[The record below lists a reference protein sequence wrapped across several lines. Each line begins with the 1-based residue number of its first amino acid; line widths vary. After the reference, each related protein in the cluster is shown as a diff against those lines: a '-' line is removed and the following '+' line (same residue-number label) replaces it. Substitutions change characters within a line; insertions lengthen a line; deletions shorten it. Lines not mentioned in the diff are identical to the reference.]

1 MYQVVGRRLGHEHI
15 TYPSTEPRGQ
25 RLGIDRKIRLPSGQ
39 NRTSSSRIRGAISNR
54 MGRCPAPIESG
65 ALHMS
70 HFSLILR
77 AMATHPSANIR
88 NFAIVGHASSGKTV
102 LSEAILACSGA
113 IGRMG
118 RIADGSTA
126 SDYHPSERQ
135 RQISTQTSLL
145 RTTWMENKFNIMDTP
160 GYLDFISEAFAT
172 LRVADLALV
181 VVHAQHGIAVGTERV
196 WNYATECGIPKIIV
210 INAMDKQNV
219 NFNDILAEARAHYGP
234 RVFPMNVPVNS
245 GPGFN
250 QILDVLRNDIV
261 TYETTGRGRFTEKAA
276 DGGWKERVIG
286 LHRELIEFIAE
297 SDETLLTKF
306 FDQGGL
312 SEEEF
317 RSGIH
322 SAAQQQLFIPLFCI
336 SAETNVGVARL
347 MDFIAKYGASPVDR
361 EKVTALDSSG
371 RDVEVMLTGSE
382 PVAQVFKT
390 TNEQHFG
397 ELWFFRVYSG
407 SVKIGMD
414 LFNAT
419 RSITERIGQI
429 YLLNGRERTAVSE
442 IRAGDL
448 GATVKLKYTRTGDT
462 LCSPNRPVKLPV
474 PIYPKPALQAALQPK
489 ARGEED
495 RIAAGLATLHEED
508 PAFVFST
515 DSELRQT
522 IVAAQGELHL
532 DVVAERLRRRF
543 NVHFDLLEPRVR
555 FRETIKLPAE
565 ANYRHKKQS
574 GGAGQFGEV
583 ALRIT
588 PSARDSGIHFRE
600 SLSGQCVDRV
610 FVPSVERGVQ
620 NACGEGIL
628 AGYRV
633 VDVSVD
639 FFDGKM
645 HPVDSNDI
653 SFQLAGYWAFKEA
666 FLKARPCLLEPIH
679 SLEIRV
685 PEDCVG
691 KVIGD
696 LSSRRGKVVG
706 MDASGSL
713 QVIHALA
720 PAKELYRYASQL
732 RSLTGGRGLH
742 TEDFSHYEELPS
754 ELEQQMVEAAKK
766 ARLNH

>member
-1 MYQVVGRRLGHEHI
+1 M
-15 TYPSTEPRGQ
+15 
-25 RLGIDRKIRLPSGQ
+25 
-39 NRTSSSRIRGAISNR
+39 
-54 MGRCPAPIESG
+54 
-65 ALHMS
+65 
-70 HFSLILR
+70 
-77 AMATHPSANIR
+77 THRSANIC

-102 LSEAILACSGA
+102 LSEAMLACSGT

-118 RIADGSTA
+118 RIADGSTV
-126 SDYHPSERQ
+126 SDYHVSEKQ

-145 RTTWMENKFNIMDTP
+145 HTTWMEKKFNIMDTP
-160 GYLDFISEAFAT
+160 GYLDFMSEALAA
-172 LRVADLALV
+172 LRVADIALV
-181 VVHAQHGIAVGTERV
+181 VVHAQHGIGVGTERV

-210 INAMDKQNV
+210 INAIDKQNAK
-219 NFNDILAEARAHYGP
+219 FDDILSDARAQYGP
-234 RVFPMNVPVNS
+234 RVFPLNVPVNP

-250 QILDVLRNDIV
+250 KVLDVLRDDIV
-261 TYETTGRGRFTEKAA
+261 TYDTTGRGRFSEEPA
-276 DGGWKERVIG
+276 DGHWRERVTR
-286 LHRELIEFIAE
+286 LHRELIELIAE
-297 SDETLLTKF
+297 SDDTLLTKF

-322 SAAQQQLFIPLFCI
+322 AAVQQQLFIPLFCV

-347 MDFIAKYGASPVDR
+347 MDFIAKYGSSPVDR
-361 EKVTALDSSG
+361 EKVTAHDSNG
-371 RDVEVMLTGSE
+371 REIEIALTGSE

-390 TNEQHFG
+390 MNEEHFG

-407 SVKIGMD
+407 AVRTGMD
-414 LFNAT
+414 LLNSA
-419 RSITERIGQI
+419 RSTTERVGQI
-429 YLLNGRERTAVSE
+429 YLLNGRERTPISE
-442 IRAGDL
+442 LGAGDI
-448 GATVKLKYTRTGDT
+448 GATVKLKDTHTGDT
-462 LCSPNRPVKLPV
+462 LCLPGRPVRLPR
-474 PIYPKPALQAALQPK
+474 PAYPKPTLHAALQSK
-489 ARGEED
+489 AKGEED
-495 RIAAGLATLHEED
+495 KIASGLATLHEED
-508 PAFVFST
+508 PAFVFTT
-515 DSELRQT
+515 DAELRQT

-555 FRETIKLPAE
+555 FRETIKMPAD

-588 PSARDSGIHFRE
+588 PAARDSGIEFDE

-610 FVPSVERGVQ
+610 FVSSVERGVR

-633 VDVSVD
+633 VDVRID
-639 FFDGKM
+639 FYDGKM

-653 SFQLAGYWAFKEA
+653 SFQLAGYWAFREA
-666 FLKARPCLLEPIH
+666 FLKAKPCLLEPIH
-679 SLEIRV
+679 SLEVRV

-696 LSSRRGKVVG
+696 LSSRRGRVVG
-706 MDASGSL
+706 MDSSGNL
-713 QVIHALA
+713 QVIRALA

-742 TEDFSHYEELPS
+742 TEDFSHYEELPP
-754 ELEQQMVEAAKK
+754 ELEQQVVESARK
-766 ARLNH
+766 ARANH